1 MGLLWS
7 AFLSFAKIGALT
19 IGGGYAMVP
28 IIEEE
33 IVDKKGWVQKEDFL
47 DLLALSQSLP
57 GILAVNVAI
66 YTGYRIKG
74 VQGAISCAL
83 GVILPSFFIILLLAF
98 LFQANKDNQI
108 LLRIFKGMRPA
119 VVALIA
125 VPTFRLGKS
134 AGINLKTIWIPVLGA
149 LAIYLLGFSPV
160 WVIALS
166 GLGGLLWGWITR
178 MRDKTDEEGKEDP
191 S

>member
-1 MGLLWS
+1 MGQLWS

-28 IIEEE
+28 VIEEE
-33 IVDKKGWVQKEDFL
+33 IVDRKGWVKKDDFL
-47 DLLALSQSLP
+47 DILALSQSLP

-66 YTGYRIKG
+66 YTGYKIKG

-98 LFQANKDNQI
+98 LFRTNKDNQV
-108 LLRIFKGMRPA
+108 LMRIFKGMRPA

-134 AGINLKTIWIPVLGA
+134 AGINLRTIWIPILGA

-178 MRDKTDEEGKEDP
+178 KKDGPSEGGKEAEA
-191 S
+191 